1 MTPLEAIR
9 KKCLQCSNYQH
20 KEVENCPIK
29 DCPLYLYRFG
39 KTKQIE
45 KRKKVNINQNDYH

>member
-9 KKCLQCSNYQH
+9 KKCLHCSNYQY

-29 DCPLYLYRFG
+29 DCPLYPFRMG
-39 KTKQIE
+39 KAKQIE
-45 KRKKVNINQNDYH
+45 KRKKEGGENAFK